1 MNELLDELTEIPFSI
16 FWMKYLE
23 KQGMDLFPTRANAV
37 WWQLNEKERAKA
49 FQDLFKD
56 NIIFPAYDYLKKYHE
71 SIR

>member
-1 MNELLDELTEIPFSI
+1 MNELLDEVTEIPFSI

-23 KQGMDLFPTRANAV
+23 KGGMCFWQTRANAV

-49 FQDLFKD
+49 FNDVCQGGTTD
-56 NIIFPAYDYLKKYHE
+56 PAFEYLKQYHE